1 MLKSLP
7 AKVQREIITAISKA
21 AQAQVLIR
29 VYAEADAIRL
39 ANISDNIALEDIVQ
53 AIIDQSTGGP
63 GCEINP
69 DDARDALLGISA
81 VVH

>member
-7 AKVQREIITAISKA
+7 AKVQREISTVISKA

-53 AIIDQSTGGP
+53 AIIDESTAGP

-69 DDARDALLGISA
+69 DDARDALLGISP
-81 VVH
+81 VIH